1 MYIHDVIIDNMD
13 LFKSFLLENWG
24 QKHLGDFFGS
34 RIIWPWSS
42 KYKVELKP
50 LISDHWTRIHSYIF
64 IISTLYLSIKMK
76 KLVKYTD
83 FFYLNA
89 GTNMVLIFFFVLGL
103 GTLDRGFLQYE
114 LFVIVLIF
122 FLFSFLYWNSQI
134 KKGLNEIIQNSSTFY
149 SMVDGTYHFFSALR
163 IS

>member
-1 MYIHDVIIDNMD
+1 M
-13 LFKSFLLENWG
+13 
-24 QKHLGDFFGS
+24 
-34 RIIWPWSS
+34 
-42 KYKVELKP
+42 
-50 LISDHWTRIHSYIF
+50 
-64 IISTLYLSIKMK
+64 ISTMYLSIKMK

-89 GTNMVLIFFFVLGL
+89 GTNMVLIVFFVLGL

-114 LFVIVLIF
+114 LFVIVHI
-122 FLFSFLYWNSQI
+122 FSFSVFFIEIHRL
-134 KKGLNEIIQNSSTFY
+134 KKGSNEIIQYSSTFY

>member
-42 KYKVELKP
+42 KYKVELKR
-50 LISDHWTRIHSYIF
+50 LISDHKKQPFEHVYSYIF
-64 IISTLYLSIKMK
+64 IISTLYLTIKMK
-76 KLVKYTD
+76 KLVIYTD

-122 FLFSFLYWNSQI
+122 FFSVFFIEIHRL
-134 KKGLNEIIQNSSTFY
+134 KK
-149 SMVDGTYHFFSALR
+149 D
-163 IS
+163 

>member
-50 LISDHWTRIHSYIF
+50 LISDHKKQPFEHVYSYIF

-83 FFYLNA
+83 FFLLECRNQYGSYFL
-89 GTNMVLIFFFVLGL
+89 FRPGL
-103 GTLDRGFLQYE
+103 GHTGPGVPTVWTVCNRPYF
-114 LFVIVLIF
+114 
-122 FLFSFLYWNSQI
+122 FSFQ
-134 KKGLNEIIQNSSTFY
+134 
-149 SMVDGTYHFFSALR
+149 FSLLKFTD
-163 IS
+163 

>member
-42 KYKVELKP
+42 KYKVKLKR
-50 LISDHWTRIHSYIF
+50 LISDHKKQPFEHVF
-64 IISTLYLSIKMK
+64 MISTLYLSIKMK

-114 LFVIVLIF
+114 LFVIVHIF
-122 FLFSFLYWNSQI
+122 FFSVFLI
-134 KKGLNEIIQNSSTFY
+134 KKGLNEIIQYSSTFY
-149 SMVDGTYHFFSALR
+149 SMVNGTYHFFSALR